1 MSTARSAS
9 CWKCTVP
16 RRQPRRRGCSY
27 PWGTSTAAHMGLRT
41 EADPPKVT
49 PVLRFAIPWSR
60 YLLTIPCINVIAF
73 SFLIQNIALRYIR
86 FIKAAKHFASHVIA
100 FISQTTLPVASHQLI
115 FHGHILIVI
124 KCVTSPYLRIRRVLY
139 HPFILQGWQT
149 HNYSAHFTFSH
160 CHQSLA
166 LIIQKVPMDRS
177 LSKGFGV
184 SYQNLLTLNLL
195 V

>member
-49 PVLRFAIPWSR
+49 PVLRFAIPRSR

-73 SFLIQNIALRYIR
+73 SFLTQNIALHYIQ

-100 FISQTTLPVASHQLI
+100 FISQTTPPVASHQLV

-177 LSKGFGV
+177 LRKV
-184 SYQNLLTLNLL
+184 L

>member
-9 CWKCTVP
+9 CWKRTVP

-49 PVLRFAIPWSR
+49 PVLRFAIPRSR

-73 SFLIQNIALRYIR
+73 SFLIQNIALHYIR

-100 FISQTTLPVASHQLI
+100 FISQTTPPVASHQLV

-139 HPFILQGWQT
+139 HPFIPQGWQT

-177 LSKGFGV
+177 LRKV
-184 SYQNLLTLNLL
+184 L